1 MSSAQPNCESTKGKN
16 EGIINETI
24 LYCQFL
30 INVDCNVF
38 PVNF

>member
-1 MSSAQPNCESTKGKN
+1 MSSAQPNYEPSKDKN
-16 EGIINETI
+16 DGLINEMI
-24 LYCQFL
+24 LYYQFL

>member
-16 EGIINETI
+16 EGLINETT
-24 LYCQFL
+24 LNSQFL
-30 INVDCNVF
+30 IKVDCNVF